1 MEINC
6 SKTKKVV
13 ANAEGKIHPMQ
24 TVTRLATYVIQV
36 ALNRAK
42 VKQIYIVKTSEPLMS
57 RKQY

>member
-13 ANAEGKIHPMQ
+13 AYAEGKIHPMQ
-24 TVTRLATYVIQV
+24 TVTRLTTYVIQV
-36 ALNRAK
+36 TLNWAK

-57 RKQY
+57 